1 MDLDISN
8 RSDDMWWVSTE
19 IRLCVEARGGSSRP
33 LDKGGGGLPE
43 KCFRPFE
50 PQFGLKR
57 RGRAARAPLLDP
69 PLLETMTKDLVK
81 MTNYVKMG

>member
-1 MDLDISN
+1 MLGGG
-8 RSDDMWWVSTE
+8 
-19 IRLCVEARGGSSRP
+19 GGSTRP

-57 RGRAARAPLLDP
+57 RGAGPPGPSPGSAIARNND
-69 PLLETMTKDLVK
+69 KRLVK